1 MILPLVKLFG
11 IYVILIQNKAL
22 QMNSNLFFLNCK
34 SASRFAGFMLI
45 FVLLPV
51 YLTIAEEG
59 SHPAEFLSLGVG
71 ARALG
76 MGGMFVSIAN
86 DATAAYW
93 NPAGLTEAGNHAF
106 STMYSD
112 SFRSSQG
119 GFLNKGLVQYSFINY
134 VLQIEDIGSVGV
146 SWIRLGVD
154 EIPRTTFIDVNGD
167 GELGSFQD
175 KNANGEKDP
184 GEFYIDRPTVAEYF
198 NNADNAILFSY
209 AKIINANLSVG
220 GNLKILRQTI
230 FQNSGNGFG
239 TDLGMIFQP
248 INNLRLGLMIQD
260 ATGTQIVW
268 DTGSNPT
275 FTRKTRLRIGGSYGF
290 SISKIG
296 HLTCGIDAESRQAD
310 LKSDQSNDILVYYG
324 SELWLFKLV
333 ALRIGGRGGKISSG
347 AGFRLKFQEAQVFAD
362 YAFKSHDL
370 GSSQRISVSGSF

>member
-1 MILPLVKLFG
+1 M
-11 IYVILIQNKAL
+11 QNKEL
-22 QMNSNLFFLNCK
+22 TINSNSTLFYCK
-34 SASRFAGFMLI
+34 VAKKFAGFMLVL
-45 FVLLPV
+45 VLLPV
-51 YLTIAEEG
+51 CFTIAEEG

-112 SFRSSQG
+112 SFRSGQG

-134 VLQIEDIGSVGV
+134 VQQIEDIGSVGV

-198 NNADNAILFSY
+198 SNADNAILVSY
-209 AKIINANLSVG
+209 ARAVNANLSVG

-230 FQNSGNGFG
+230 FKNSGNGFG
-239 TDLGMIFQP
+239 IDLGMVFQP
-248 INNLRLGLMIQD
+248 ISNFRIGLMIQD
-260 ATGTQIVW
+260 ATGTQIAW
-268 DTGSNPT
+268 DTTSNPT
-275 FTRKTRLRIGGSYGF
+275 FTRKTRLRIGSSYGF
-290 SISKIG
+290 SIGKIG
-296 HLTCGIDAESRQAD
+296 HLIFGIDAESRQKD
-310 LKSDQSNDILVYYG
+310 LKADQNSEMLVYYG
-324 SELWLFKLV
+324 SELRLFKLV
-333 ALRIGGRGGKISSG
+333 ALRMGGRGGRISSG
-347 AGFRLKFQEAQVFAD
+347 VGFRLQFQEAQVFAD

-370 GSSQRISVSGSF
+370 GDSQRISVSGSF